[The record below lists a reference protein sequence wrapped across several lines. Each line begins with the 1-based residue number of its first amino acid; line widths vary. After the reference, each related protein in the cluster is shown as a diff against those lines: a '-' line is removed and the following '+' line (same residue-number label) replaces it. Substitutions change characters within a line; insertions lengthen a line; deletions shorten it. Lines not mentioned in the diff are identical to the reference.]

1 MRRTIAVVAPLIAA
15 AALLP
20 ATALARLGEVGS
32 STAQGRPSCP
42 TNPCLAVSRTT
53 GIQMQAAGARNPYL
67 VPRNGSIVAFTVSL
81 GKPSAKQIAFFNKNL
96 GGGPSARLTVLRPA
110 LKRANNFRFVVKAQS
125 EVFQLNSYLGITA
138 QFPLARSIPVAKNDL
153 LALTVPTWA
162 PVLAVG
168 LGNNTIWRASRPK
181 PCSDNEAFQQ
191 TAQQQVGAQAQYTCE
206 YKTARM
212 TYSATLV
219 STP

>member
-1 MRRTIAVVAPLIAA
+1 MKRTL
-15 AALLP
+15 AALAVTFAVCTLLP
-20 ATALARLGEVGS
+20 GTALARLSEVGS

-53 GIQMQAAGARNPYL
+53 GIQMQAAGRRDPYL
-67 VPRNGSIVAFTVSL
+67 VPRNGSIVAVTVSL
-81 GKPSAKQIAFFNKNL
+81 GRPSARQVAFFNKNL
-96 GGGPSARLTVLRPA
+96 GGAPTARLTVLRPA
-110 LKRANNFRFVVKAQS
+110 RRRANNFRFIVKAQS
-125 EVFQLNSYLGITA
+125 EVFPLTSYLGRTA
-138 QFPLARSIPVAKNDL
+138 QFALERSIPVGKNDL

-168 LGNNTIWRASRPK
+168 LGNSTIWRASRPK

-191 TAQQQVGAQAQYTCE
+191 TAQQQIGGQAQYQCE

>member
-1 MRRTIAVVAPLIAA
+1 MAGL
-15 AALLP
+15 LLP
-20 ATALARLGEVGS
+20 GTAFARLSEVGS

-53 GIQMQAAGARNPYL
+53 GIQMQAAGGRNPYL

-81 GKPSAKQIAFFNKNL
+81 GKPSSKQIAFFNKNL

-110 LKRANNFRFVVKAQS
+110 RRRANNFRFVVKAQS
-125 EVFQLNSYLGITA
+125 DVIQLTSFLGTTA
-138 QFPLARSIPVAKNDL
+138 QFALARSIPVAKNDL

-191 TAQQQVGAQAQYTCE
+191 TAQQTLGGQTQYACE

-212 TYSATLV
+212 TYSATLI

>member
-1 MRRTIAVVAPLIAA
+1 MRPALAALAA
-15 AALLP
+15 AVAACALLP
-20 ATALARLGEVGS
+20 GTALARLTEVGS

-42 TNPCLAVSRTT
+42 RNPCLAVSRTT
-53 GIQMQAAGARNPYL
+53 GVQMRAAGRRDPYL
-67 VPRNGSIVAFTVSL
+67 IPRNGSIVAFTVSL
-81 GKPSAKQIAFFNKNL
+81 GRPSNTQMAFFNKNL

-110 LKRANNFRFVVKAQS
+110 RRRNNSFRFIVKAQS
-125 EVFQLNSYLGITA
+125 EVVQLSSYLGHTA
-138 QFPLARSIPVAKNDL
+138 QFALDRSLPVRKNDL

-168 LGNNTIWRASRPK
+168 LGNDTTWRASRPS

-191 TAQQQVGAQAQYTCE
+191 TAQQQIGGQAQYQCE

-212 TYSATLV
+212 TYSATLI

>member
-1 MRRTIAVVAPLIAA
+1 MKRILAATGATAA
-15 AALLP
+15 ACMLLP
-20 ATALARLGEVGS
+20 ATAPARLSEVGS
-32 STAQGRPSCP
+32 PTAQGRPSCP

-53 GIQMQAAGARNPYL
+53 GIQMSAAGARNPYL
-67 VPRNGSIVAFTVSL
+67 IPRNGSIVAFTVAL
-81 GKPSAKQIAFFNKNL
+81 GKPSAKQIDFFNKNL
-96 GGGPSARLTVLRPA
+96 GGAPSVRLTVLRPA
-110 LKRANNFRFVVKAQS
+110 RRRANNFRFIVKAQS
-125 EVFQLNSYLGITA
+125 EVVPLSSYLGGTA
-138 QFPLARSIPVAKNDL
+138 QFALARSIPVAKNDL

-168 LGNNTIWRASRPK
+168 LTNSTIWRASRPK

-191 TAQQQVGAQAQYTCE
+191 TAQQTIGGQTQYACE

>member
-1 MRRTIAVVAPLIAA
+1 MRRTLAA
-15 AALLP
+15 LATATAACALLP
-20 ATALARLGEVGS
+20 GTASARLSEVGS

-42 TNPCLAVSRTT
+42 RNPCLAVSRTT
-53 GIQMQAAGARNPYL
+53 GIQMQAAGRRNPYL
-67 VPRNGSIVAFTVSL
+67 IPRNGSIVAFTVSL
-81 GKPSAKQIAFFNKNL
+81 GKPSSKQVAFFNKNL
-96 GGGPSARLTVLRPA
+96 GGGPSARLSVLRPA
-110 LKRANNFRFVVKAQS
+110 RRRNNNFRFVVKAQS
-125 EVFQLNSYLGITA
+125 EVFQLNSYLGGTA
-138 QFPLARSIPVAKNDL
+138 QFALDRSIPVAKNDL

-168 LGNNTIWRASRPK
+168 LGNDTTWRASRPN

-191 TAQQQVGAQAQYTCE
+191 TAQQQIGGQAQYQCE

-212 TYSATLV
+212 TYSATLI

>member
-1 MRRTIAVVAPLIAA
+1 MKRSLTAIAA
-15 AALLP
+15 LSAACMLLP
-20 ATALARLGEVGS
+20 ATASARLSEVGS

-81 GKPSAKQIAFFNKNL
+81 GKPSTKQITFFNKNL
-96 GGGPSARLTVLRPA
+96 GGGPSVRLTVLRPA
-110 LKRANNFRFVVKAQS
+110 RRRANNFHFVVKAQS
-125 EVFQLNSYLGITA
+125 DVIQLTSFLGTTA
-138 QFPLARSIPVAKNDL
+138 QFALARSIPVAKNDL

-191 TAQQQVGAQAQYTCE
+191 TAQQQIGGQTQYACE

-212 TYSATLV
+212 TYSATLI